1 MTWDNLQN
9 KESKLPEISVE
20 DQKINKLFATVFK
33 TDAGKEVLAYLKSIT
48 AETVS
53 GPNVSNSQL
62 FHLEGMRYL
71 FAIIQNK
78 INKGK
83 EDK

>member
-9 KESKLPEISVE
+9 KESKLPEISAE
-20 DQKINKLFATVFK
+20 DQKMNRLFATVFK

-53 GPNVSNSQL
+53 GPNVSNNQL

-83 EDK
+83 EQ

>member
-9 KESKLPEISVE
+9 KESKIPEPSVE
-20 DQKINKLFATVFK
+20 EQKMNKLFATVFK
-33 TDAGKEVLAYLKSIT
+33 TDAGKEVLSYLKSIT

-53 GPNVSNSQL
+53 GPNVSNNQL

-83 EDK
+83 EQK

>member
-1 MTWDNLQN
+1 MHSKTMTSNS
-9 KESKLPEISVE
+9 KEKGSLAWHIAGLEESLRR
-20 DQKINKLFATVFK
+20 DK

-53 GPNVSNSQL
+53 GPNVSNNQL

-83 EDK
+83 EQ

>member
-1 MTWDNLQN
+1 MTWDKLQN
-9 KESKLPEISVE
+9 KESKIPEPSVE
-20 DQKINKLFATVFK
+20 EQKMNKLFATVFN

-53 GPNVSNSQL
+53 GPNVSNNQL

-83 EDK
+83 EQK